1 MTAAA
6 ATSTTAASTVAN
18 TGSKDAVFAQPQGG
32 AGESLQKTVLRI
44 EDLHVEI
51 CQAGRLTA
59 ILRGVNLS
67 VTSGRIHALVGESG
81 GGKSMVAKAATGLL
95 PASAAIS
102 QGRIVL
108 NGQDV
113 TDWTEPRW
121 RTLRGRTVSMVLQ
134 DPLSALNPVRRIGA
148 QMADVLRLHQGLRG
162 AAVDVE
168 NLRLLNE
175 VQVRDPERVLRLYPH
190 QLSGGMRQRV
200 VIAMAW
206 ACRPSLIICDE
217 PTTALDV
224 TVQKQVL
231 RLIHRLAGEGQGV
244 LLVTHDLGV
253 VAKLCHGMSVI
264 HGGRILESG
273 AVEDVFARPQHAY
286 TRALLAAT
294 PRFDR
299 PGHTLVPVGDAL
311 IEQLDAETRDYDRQ
325 REAQV

>member
-1 MTAAA
+1 MNAHLA
-6 ATSTTAASTVAN
+6 
-18 TGSKDAVFAQPQGG
+18 GPQDAV
-32 AGESLQKTVLRI
+32 LQI

-51 CQAGRLTA
+51 RQAGHVTP
-59 ILRGVNLS
+59 ILRGVSLS
-67 VTSGRIHALVGESG
+67 VTPGRIHALVGESG
-81 GGKSMVAKAATGLL
+81 GGKSMVTKAATGLL
-95 PASAAIS
+95 PGAAVIS

-113 TDWTEPRW
+113 THWAEPRW

-134 DPLSALNPVRRIGA
+134 DPLTALNPVRRIGA

-162 AAVDVE
+162 AEAAGE
-168 NLRLLNE
+168 CISLLDH
-175 VQVRDPERVLRLYPH
+175 VQVREPERVLRLYPH

-206 ACRPSLIICDE
+206 ACRPRLIICDE

-231 RLIHRLAGEGQGV
+231 RLIRNLAGEGQGV
-244 LLVTHDLGV
+244 LMVTHDLGV
-253 VAKLCHGMSVI
+253 VAKLCDSMSVI

-273 AVEDVFARPQHAY
+273 TVVEVFAQPQHAY

-299 PGHTLVPVGDAL
+299 PGHSLVPVDDAL
-311 IEQLDAETRDYDRQ
+311 IDQLTQEAFAYDQQ
-325 REAQV
+325 RGVFA